1 MQDELNRGLLV
12 KSMTMVMLATLA
24 SRVLGFFREVAV
36 AYRFGATTEA
46 DAYLVAILL
55 PTILFYSFSD
65 ALKSTFITVF
75 APFKGGQDEHHFV
88 NTLAFYT
95 IGVLL
100 ILALLGYLLAPQLVF
115 LLAPGFTGETFQ
127 LTVELTRILIPGVFF
142 IGLSGLATGFLHSHQ
157 RFIVPAL
164 VNVPHNIIVILSALY
179 LSLHYGVYG
188 LAWGSLVA
196 VSSQL
201 LIQLPSLRRTTF
213 KFRRGLSSQHPGL
226 KKVTALLPAILL
238 SSAVLELKHI
248 LDRLFASFLQPGS
261 IAALNYAERI
271 YMLPQALF
279 VSTII
284 VILYP
289 TLVELLGKRDMDAFN
304 RQIKWGISMF
314 FFLLLPVMA
323 GMVILRRPLVEVLFQ
338 RGAFDG
344 AATDLTAYA
353 LLFYTPALLGFSLH
367 CFCNRIYFAL
377 QDVKTLVKVNISMVA
392 ANAVFNLIL
401 MPFLGHG
408 GIALGTSLAFS
419 LGAVWLLAILSHR
432 IGISFGDLVQPIYRS
447 TLAALIMVAVLL
459 IYLYAWIHL
468 LERPF
473 AGLSVL
479 ASTAFLGAAV
489 YFLSARLLRIS
500 EMNLLLRLVKEYVG
514 RKLKSS

>member
-1 MQDELNRGLLV
+1 MQDDLNRGGLV
-12 KSMTMVMLATLA
+12 KSMSLVMLATLA

-36 AYRFGATTEA
+36 AYRFGTSAEA

-75 APFKGGQDEHHFV
+75 APYKGSENAHHFV
-88 NTLAFYT
+88 NTLTFYT
-95 IGVLL
+95 MMVLL
-100 ILALLGYLLAPQLVF
+100 ALAIIGFLLAPQLVF
-115 LLAPGFTGETFQ
+115 ILAPGFKGETFE
-127 LTVELTRILIPGVFF
+127 LAVELTRILIPGIFF

-164 VNVPHNIIVILSALY
+164 VNTPHNIIVIFSALY
-179 LSLHYGVYG
+179 LGFYYGVEG
-188 LAWGSLVA
+188 LAWGSLLAVA
-196 VSSQL
+196 SQL
-201 LIQLPSLRRTTF
+201 LIQLPFLPRTF
-213 KFRRGLSSQHPGL
+213 FRFRRGLSRQHPGL
-226 KKVTALLPAILL
+226 KKVAALMPAILL

-261 IAALNYAERI
+261 ISALNYAERI

-279 VSTII
+279 VSAVI

-289 TLVELLGKRDMDAFN
+289 TLVDLLGKRDMDSFK
-304 RQIKWGISMF
+304 RQIKWGISLF

-323 GMVILRRPLVEVLFQ
+323 GMFLLRSPLVEVLFQ

-344 AATDLTAYA
+344 AATDMTSYA

-367 CFCNRIYFAL
+367 CYCNRIYFAL
-377 QDVKTLVKVNISMVA
+377 QDVKTLVKVNICMVA
-392 ANAVFNLIL
+392 SNAGFNVIL

-408 GIALGTSLAFS
+408 GIALGTSLAFT
-419 LGAVWLLAILSHR
+419 LGALWLLAILSR
-432 IGISFGDLVQPIYRS
+432 RVQISFGDLVHPIYRS
-447 TLAALIMVAVLL
+447 TLATLIMVAVLL
-459 IYLYAWIHL
+459 PYLYVWIYL

-473 AGLSVL
+473 AGLGVL
-479 ASTAFLGAAV
+479 LSTAALGAAV
-489 YFLSARLLRIS
+489 YYLAAWFLRVP
-500 EMNLLLRLVKEYVG
+500 EMDLLLRLAGDYL
-514 RKLKSS
+514 RRRRP